1 MFRRASDNSQFRA
14 LNRVLNSS
22 MNEAG
27 IDPDV
32 FHTDAAHFHNQE
44 YESLKAQK
52 HELQVLKANIRTQ
65 ISLACAQKRA
75 TGKVLCLETWSHL
88 QQTNLD
94 ISCRMAEIDKKICK
108 IKQQLKI
115 IKDKNERNKRFESQ
129 NNFEFVFFSTAKEM
143 LSDPVFNRITTAT
156 LHRLSQMSEGGDH
169 E

>member
-1 MFRRASDNSQFRA
+1 MFKRASDNSQFRA
-14 LNRVLNSS
+14 INRVLNSS

-27 IDPDV
+27 IDPDAFYSDV
-32 FHTDAAHFHNQE
+32 AHLHDQE

-52 HELQVLKANIRTQ
+52 HQLQVLKANIRTQ

-75 TGKVLCLETWSHL
+75 TGKMLCLETWSHL

-94 ISCRMAEIDKKICK
+94 ISCRMAEIDKKICQTK
-108 IKQQLKI
+108 QEIKKLNNR
-115 IKDKNERNKRFESQ
+115 NEREGRFESQ
-129 NNFEFVFFSTAKEM
+129 SNFEFVFFSMAKEM

-156 LHRLSQMSEGGDH
+156 LHRLSQMNEGGDH